1 MIKEYTLTAM
11 RQVVYYV
18 LQYFY
23 FNSLLSTYYS
33 ELEQILYINYY
44 TRPPACHMKWI
55 AFFSQTDI
63 YIVIFFSGP
72 TSYTRG
78 YMGQKF
84 TFITSLSWHRMGSRL
99 HPFWLYCSQQFY
111 RMSNLQAIFVPSR
124 PIHGWSIHFGK

>member
-1 MIKEYTLTAM
+1 MMCQKYYKVFSSFLLRGPFATFLTLKIRTNLVIPNWTRHNLYNASI
-11 RQVVYYV
+11 
-18 LQYFY
+18 YF
-23 FNSLLSTYYS
+23 F
-33 ELEQILYINYY
+33 IPI
-44 TRPPACHMKWI
+44 R
-55 AFFSQTDI
+55 F
-63 YIVIFFSGP
+63 YIVNFFSGP